1 MIEVSLQSLI
11 MKKISQ
17 KWKVLRRIGFF
28 VLVLFFVGLIAGAA
42 SVFWLSRD
50 LPNPE
55 RISERAVA
63 ESTKIYDRT
72 GKILLYDIHGEEKR
86 TIIPF
91 DQIPPNVVH
100 ATLAAED
107 ARFYQH
113 AGVDVRGISRA
124 VLANLREGGAVQGGS
139 TITQQLVKKALLSDE
154 RTLSRKI
161 KEAVLAILLER
172 KYSKDEI
179 LGMYLNQI
187 PYGSNAYGIS
197 AAAQTFFGKQVS
209 DLTLEEASMLAALPN
224 APTRLS
230 PYGSHQDE
238 LVTRRNRILER
249 MAAAGFVSREE
260 AGAAQN
266 TAVAVAPLRQGLIAP
281 HFVMYVREYMQE
293 KYGESAVEQS
303 GFRVITTLDVDMQNA
318 AEKIIQDGAE
328 LNEKQ
333 AGAANAAMAAINPK
347 TGDILAMVGSAD
359 YWGKPKPNGC
369 RPGVNCR
376 LDPHV
381 NIATRSRQPG
391 SSFKPFVYATAFK
404 KGFTPETVLFD
415 AFTEFNT
422 YCNAGGTPGPSASVE
437 TRCYHPQNYDGT
449 FRGPVS
455 LRQALAQSLN
465 VPSVKLLYLA
475 GIKDSIATAQSIGIS
490 TLTDP
495 ARYGLSLVLGGAEV
509 TLLDM
514 TSAYGAFAHDGML
527 RQKSAILRI
536 ENAKGSILEERK
548 DTAIP
553 VIDTE
558 VSRTIND
565 ILSDNQARIP
575 VFSPTSSLY
584 FPGLRVAAKT
594 GTTQDYRDAWTIGY
608 TPSIVIG
615 VWVGNSDNT
624 AMRYSSASVMVAAP
638 IWHKLMAYALERMPP
653 EEFTPPEKKEPQK
666 AIFRGMYRGGPFL
679 KIDSISKKLATAYTP
694 LEVVQEVGFGPAQ
707 SILGLINKDD
717 PLGPGP
723 IHPYQDAQYSN
734 WQAGIDTWMASHG
747 IPSLRAPSETDDVHT
762 PEKRPRISL
771 ALSDADQNHLQSV
784 REIAVAVT
792 ATFPLREVSLFINDE
807 LVDSKTAP
815 IVARQFAFPLASPL
829 APGIYTI
836 KITAYDA
843 MENKETL
850 EQQITVV
857 E

>member
-1 MIEVSLQSLI
+1 
-11 MKKISQ
+11 MKKHSHTR
-17 KWKVLRRIGFF
+17 KWLVRIGFF
-28 VLVLFFVGLIAGAA
+28 VLILLFIGFTTAAVSAFV
-42 SVFWLSRD
+42 LSRN

-91 DQIPPNVVH
+91 DQIPVNVIH

-107 ARFYQH
+107 TRFYQH
-113 AGVDVRGISRA
+113 AGVDMRGIMRA
-124 VLANLREGGAVQGGS
+124 ALGYVRNYKKGPGGS

-154 RTLSRKI
+154 RTIPRKI
-161 KEAVLAILLER
+161 REAVLAVLIER

-187 PYGSNAYGIS
+187 PYGSNAYGIA
-197 AAAQTFFGKQVS
+197 AAAQTFFGKQVA
-209 DLTLEEASMLAALPN
+209 DLTLAESSTLASLPN

-238 LVTRRNRILER
+238 LVGRRNYILDR
-249 MAAAGFVSREE
+249 MAEAGFVSKED
-260 AGAAQN
+260 ADAAKN
-266 TAVAVAPLRQGLIAP
+266 TAIAAVPQRQGLVAP
-281 HFVMYVREYMQE
+281 HFVMYVREYLQE

-303 GFRVITTLDVDMQNA
+303 GFKVTTTLDADMQNA
-318 AEKIIQDGAE
+318 AEKIIKDGAE

-333 AGAANAAMAAINPK
+333 AAAANAAVVAIDPR
-347 TGDILAMVGSAD
+347 TGDILAMAGSAD
-359 YWGKPKPNGC
+359 YWSRPKPEGC
-369 RPGVNCR
+369 KPGINCR
-376 LDPHV
+376 LDPQV

-415 AFTEFNT
+415 VFTEFNT
-422 YCNAGGTPGPSASVE
+422 HCNPDGAPGPSAGPE
-437 TRCYHPQNYDGT
+437 TKCYHPQDYDGT

-475 GIKDSIATAQSIGIS
+475 GIKDSITTAQTMGIS
-490 TLTDP
+490 TLTEPD
-495 ARYGLSLVLGGAEV
+495 RYGLSLVLGGAEV

-514 TSAYGAFAHDGML
+514 TSAYGAFSQDGIL
-527 RQKSAILRI
+527 HEKSAILRI
-536 ENAKGSILEERK
+536 ESTKGEVLEERK
-548 DTAIP
+548 DHAAP

-558 VSRTIND
+558 VARTINN

-584 FPGLRVAAKT
+584 FPGKRVAAKT

-624 AMRYSSASVMVAAP
+624 AMRHSSASVMVAAP
-638 IWHKLMAYALERMPP
+638 IWHKLMAYALERVPP
-653 EEFTPPEKKEPQK
+653 EDFTPPEKKDTTK
-666 AIFRGMYRGGPFL
+666 AIFRGMYRGGPFV
-679 KIDSISKKLATAYTP
+679 KIDSVSKKLATADTP
-694 LEVVQEVGFGPAQ
+694 LELVQEVGLGPVQ
-707 SILGLINKDD
+707 SIVSMIDKND
-717 PLGPGP
+717 PLGPP
-723 IHPYQDAQYSN
+723 PANPYHDAQYGN
-734 WQAGIDTWMASHG
+734 WQGGIDAWGATHG
-747 IPSLRAPSETDDVHT
+747 IPNAPTPSETDDVHV

-771 ALSDADQNHLQSV
+771 LSPDPSSGPTRDV
-784 REIAVAVT
+784 RAVT
-792 ATFPLREVSLFINDE
+792 ISVIATFPLREVSLFISDE
-807 LVDSKTAP
+807 LIDAKTAP
-815 IVARQFAFPLASPL
+815 IITQQLIFPLATPL
-829 APGIYTI
+829 APGNHTI
-836 KITAYDA
+836 KIIAYDA
-843 MENKETL
+843 MGNKEAF
-850 EQQITVV
+850 EQDLAVTK
-857 E
+857 

>member
-1 MIEVSLQSLI
+1 
-11 MKKISQ
+11 MKKRSRI
-17 KWKVLRRIGFF
+17 KRWVARIGFF
-28 VLVLFFVGLIAGAA
+28 VLILFFAGIAAGAVSA
-42 SVFWLSRD
+42 FWLSRN

-91 DQIPPNVVH
+91 DQTPLNIVH

-107 ARFYQH
+107 VRFYQH
-113 AGVDVRGISRA
+113 VGVDVRGIARA
-124 VLANLREGGAVQGGS
+124 ILANLRGRGTVQGGS

-154 RTLSRKI
+154 RTISRKI

-209 DLTLEEASMLAALPN
+209 DLALAEAATLAALPN

-238 LVTRRNRILER
+238 LVRRKNYILDR
-249 MAAAGFVSREE
+249 MAEAGFANKEE
-260 AGAAQN
+260 VDAAKN
-266 TAVAVAPLRQGLIAP
+266 TAIAVIPLRQGLIAP
-281 HFVMYVREYMQE
+281 HFVMYVREYLQE

-303 GFRVITTLDVDMQNA
+303 GFKVITTLDVDMQNA
-318 AEKIIQDGAE
+318 AEKIIKDGAE
-328 LNEKQ
+328 INEKQ
-333 AGAANAAMAAINPK
+333 AGAANAAMVAINPK
-347 TGDILAMVGSAD
+347 TGDILAMAGSAD
-359 YWGKPKPNGC
+359 YWSKPKPDGC
-369 RPGVNCR
+369 KPGANCR

-381 NIATRSRQPG
+381 NITTRSRQPG

-415 AFTEFNT
+415 VFTEFNT
-422 YCNAGGTPGPSASVE
+422 YCNADGAPGPSATSE
-437 TRCYHPQNYDGT
+437 THCYHPQDYDGT

-465 VPSVKLLYLA
+465 VPAVKLLYLA
-475 GIKDSIATAQSIGIS
+475 GIKDSITTAQSMGIS

-495 ARYGLSLVLGGAEV
+495 GRYGLSLVLGGAEV

-514 TSAYGAFAHDGML
+514 TSAYGAFAQDGIL
-527 RQKSAILRI
+527 HQKSAILRI
-536 ENAKGSILEERK
+536 ESAKGSLLEEKK
-548 DTAIP
+548 DIATP

-558 VSRTIND
+558 VSRTINN
-565 ILSDNQARIP
+565 ILSDNQARVP
-575 VFSPTSSLY
+575 VFSPSSSLY
-584 FPGLRVAAKT
+584 FPGKKIAAKT
-594 GTTQDYRDAWTIGY
+594 GTTQDYRDAWTVGY

-624 AMRYSSASVMVAAP
+624 AMRHSAASVMVAAP
-638 IWHKLMAYALERMPP
+638 IWHKLMAYALEKMPP
-653 EEFTPPEKKEPQK
+653 EDFIAPEKREPAK
-666 AIFRGMYRGGPFL
+666 AVFRGAYRGGPFV
-679 KIDSISKKLATAYTP
+679 KVDSVSKKLAAAYTP
-694 LEVVQEVGFGPAQ
+694 PELVQEVGLGPVQ
-707 SILGLINKDD
+707 SILGLIAKDD
-717 PLGPGP
+717 PLGPSP
-723 IHPYQDAQYSN
+723 TDPYQDAQYGH
-734 WQAGIDTWMASHG
+734 WQRGIDLWTSIRG
-747 IPSLRAPSETDDVHT
+747 IPSINAPSETDDVHT
-762 PEKRPRISL
+762 PEKRPHISL
-771 ALSDADQNHLQSV
+771 ILPNPDPDQLKNVSRITV
-784 REIAVAVT
+784 SIAA
-792 ATFPLREVSLFINDE
+792 AFPLREVSLFINDE
-807 LVDSKTAP
+807 LIDSKTSP
-815 IVARQFAFPLASPL
+815 IVAQQLTFALPSPL
-829 APGIYTI
+829 APGTYAI
-836 KITAYDA
+836 KIIAYDA

-850 EQQITVV
+850 EQKVTVV

>member
-1 MIEVSLQSLI
+1 MRKPSR
-11 MKKISQ
+11 
-17 KWKVLRRIGFF
+17 KWKIARRIGFF
-28 VLVLFFVGLIAGAA
+28 VLALFFIGLTASAA
-42 SVFWLSRD
+42 SIFWLSRN

-91 DQIPPNVVH
+91 DQIPLGVVQ

-107 ARFYQH
+107 IRFYQH
-113 AGVDVRGISRA
+113 PGIDVRGVIRA
-124 VLANLREGGAVQGGS
+124 VLANLRGGGAVQGGS

-154 RTLSRKI
+154 RTIARKI
-161 KEAVLAILLER
+161 KEAVLAVLLER

-197 AAAQTFFGKQVS
+197 AAAQTFFGKQAS
-209 DLTLEEASMLAALPN
+209 ELTLTEAATLAALPN

-230 PYGSHQDE
+230 PYGSRREE
-238 LVTRRNRILER
+238 LISRRNYILDR
-249 MAAAGFVSREE
+249 MAEAGFATKEEVS
-260 AGAAQN
+260 AAKN
-266 TAVAVAPLRQGLIAP
+266 TVVSVMPPRQGLIAP
-281 HFVMYVREYMQE
+281 HFVMYVREYLQE

-303 GFRVITTLDVDMQNA
+303 GFKVITTLDVDMQNA
-318 AEKIIQDGAE
+318 TEKIIKDSAQ

-333 AGAANAAMAAINPK
+333 AGAANAAAVAINPK
-347 TGDILAMVGSAD
+347 TGDILAMAGSAD
-359 YWGKPKPNGC
+359 YWSKPKPEGC
-369 RPGVNCR
+369 KPGINCR

-391 SSFKPFVYATAFK
+391 SSFKPFVYAAAFI
-404 KGFTPETVLFD
+404 KGFTPETVVFD
-415 AFTEFNT
+415 VFTEFNT
-422 YCNAGGTPGPSASVE
+422 YCNANGTPGPSATAE

-465 VPSVKLLYLA
+465 VPAVKLLYLA
-475 GIKDSIATAQSIGIS
+475 GIKNSIATAQSMGIS

-495 ARYGLSLVLGGAEV
+495 SRYGLSLVLGGAEV

-514 TSAYGAFAHDGML
+514 TSAYGIFAQDGIL
-527 RQKSAILRI
+527 HPRTAILRI
-536 ENAKGSILEERK
+536 ENTKGVVWEEKKGSA
-548 DTAIP
+548 TP
-553 VIDTE
+553 VLDTE
-558 VSRTIND
+558 VSRTINS
-565 ILSDNQARIP
+565 ILSDNQARVP
-575 VFSPTSSLY
+575 VFSPSSSLY
-584 FPGLRVAAKT
+584 FPGKKIAAKT

-624 AMRYSSASVMVAAP
+624 AMRQSAASVMVAAP
-638 IWHKLMAYALERMPP
+638 IWHKLMAYALEKIPP
-653 EEFTPPEKKEPQK
+653 EDFIAPEKKEPTK
-666 AIFRGMYRGGPFL
+666 AVFRGAYRGGPFI
-679 KIDSISKKLATAYTP
+679 KIDSVSKKLATAYTP
-694 LEVVQEVGFGPAQ
+694 PELVQEVGLGPVQ

-717 PLGPGP
+717 PLGPP
-723 IHPYQDAQYSN
+723 PANPYQDGQYVN
-734 WQAGIDTWMASHG
+734 WQSSIDAWTAAHG
-747 IPSLRAPSETDDVHT
+747 VPSIRVPSETDDVHT

-771 ALSDADQNHLQSV
+771 ILSNPDPDQLKNV
-784 REIAVAVT
+784 REITVSVSAA
-792 ATFPLREVSLFINDE
+792 FPLREVSLFINDE
-807 LVDSKTAP
+807 LIDSKTAP
-815 IVARQFAFPLASPL
+815 IITQQFTFPLPSPL
-829 APGIYTI
+829 APGTYAI

-850 EQQITVV
+850 EQKVTVV